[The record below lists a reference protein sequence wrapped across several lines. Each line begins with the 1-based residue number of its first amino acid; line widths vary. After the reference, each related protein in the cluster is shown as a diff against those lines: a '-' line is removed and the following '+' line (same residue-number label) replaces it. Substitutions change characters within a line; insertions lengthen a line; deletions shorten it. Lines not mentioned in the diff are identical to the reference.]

1 MQDQEREN
9 DSDTAFYAPGEEII
23 AKALAE
29 IPPIWYNKG
38 NRSPK
43 KENEMRN
50 PMMPDYMFRAFDEIT
65 PAFLASLGVNAILAD
80 IDNTLAPYEQPEPD
94 ERIKG
99 WIASLAEAG
108 IGIAFVSN
116 NDWER
121 VELFNRTLGVPAYAK
136 SGKPFK
142 KNLVKAMNDL
152 GGTLETTVML
162 GDQLLTDAL
171 AGHNLGVRC
180 LIVPPIRDKKNAF
193 FRFKRWLEKPV
204 VKRFKRRN
212 GIEW

>member
-1 MQDQEREN
+1 
-9 DSDTAFYAPGEEII
+9 
-23 AKALAE
+23 
-29 IPPIWYNKG
+29 
-38 NRSPK
+38 
-43 KENEMRN
+43 MRN

-65 PAFLASLGVNAILAD
+65 PAFLRELGVKAILAD

-99 WIASLAEAG
+99 WIASLAEAD

>member
-1 MQDQEREN
+1 M
-9 DSDTAFYAPGEEII
+9 
-23 AKALAE
+23 K
-29 IPPIWYNKG
+29 
-38 NRSPK
+38 
-43 KENEMRN
+43 N
-50 PMMPDYMFRAFDEIT
+50 PMMPDYMFRTFDEIT
-65 PAFLASLGVNAILAD
+65 PAFLTGLGVTAILAD

-94 ERIKG
+94 ERIRS
-99 WIASLAEAG
+99 WIASLAAAG

-121 VELFNRTLGVPAYAK
+121 VNLFNATLGVPAYAK

-142 KNLVKAMNDL
+142 KNLIKAMQDL
-152 GGTLETTVML
+152 GGTPDTTVML

-204 VKRFKRRN
+204 VKKFKKKN
-212 GIEW
+212 GITW

>member
-1 MQDQEREN
+1 M
-9 DSDTAFYAPGEEII
+9 
-23 AKALAE
+23 K
-29 IPPIWYNKG
+29 
-38 NRSPK
+38 
-43 KENEMRN
+43 N
-50 PMMPDYMFRAFDEIT
+50 PMMPDYMFRTFDEIT
-65 PAFLASLGVNAILAD
+65 PAFLQELGVRAILAD

-121 VELFNRTLGVPAYAK
+121 VNRFNATLGVPAYAK

-142 KNLVKAMNDL
+142 KNLIKAMNDL

-171 AGHNLGVRC
+171 AGHNLGVKC

-193 FRFKRWLEKPV
+193 FKFKRWLEKPV
-204 VKRFKRRN
+204 VKKFKRRN

>member
-1 MQDQEREN
+1 M
-9 DSDTAFYAPGEEII
+9 
-23 AKALAE
+23 K
-29 IPPIWYNKG
+29 
-38 NRSPK
+38 
-43 KENEMRN
+43 N
-50 PMMPDYMFRAFDEIT
+50 PMMPDYMFRTFDEIT
-65 PAFLASLGVNAILAD
+65 PAFLTSLGVKAILAD

-121 VELFNRTLGVPAYAK
+121 VNRFNATLGVPAYAK

-152 GGTLETTVML
+152 GGTRETTVML

-171 AGHNLGVRC
+171 AGHNLGVKC

-193 FRFKRWLEKPV
+193 FRFKRWLEKPTV
-204 VKRFKRRN
+204 RKFKRKN

>member
-1 MQDQEREN
+1 MPSAREL
-9 DSDTAFYAPGEEII
+9 SP
-23 AKALAE
+23 KALARRRVL
-29 IPPIWYNKG
+29 WYNKG

-65 PAFLASLGVNAILAD
+65 PAFLASLGVKAILAD

-152 GGTLETTVML
+152 GGTLDTTVML

-171 AGHNLGVRC
+171 AGHNLGVKC

-193 FRFKRWLEKPV
+193 FKFKRWLEKPV
-204 VKRFKRRN
+204 VRRFKRRN

>member
-1 MQDQEREN
+1 
-9 DSDTAFYAPGEEII
+9 
-23 AKALAE
+23 
-29 IPPIWYNKG
+29 
-38 NRSPK
+38 
-43 KENEMRN
+43 MRN
-50 PMMPDYMFRAFDEIT
+50 PLRPDYMFRAFDEIT
-65 PAFLASLGVNAILAD
+65 PAFLASLGAKAILAD

-152 GGTLETTVML
+152 GGTPDTTVML

-171 AGHNLGVRC
+171 AGHNLGVKC

-204 VKRFKRRN
+204 VKKFKKRN

>member
-1 MQDQEREN
+1 M
-9 DSDTAFYAPGEEII
+9 
-23 AKALAE
+23 K
-29 IPPIWYNKG
+29 
-38 NRSPK
+38 
-43 KENEMRN
+43 N

-65 PAFLASLGVNAILAD
+65 PAFLASLGVKAILAD

-152 GGTLETTVML
+152 GGTLDTTVML

-171 AGHNLGVRC
+171 AGHNLGVKC

-193 FRFKRWLEKPV
+193 FKFKRWLEKPV
-204 VKRFKRRN
+204 VRRFKKRN

>member
-1 MQDQEREN
+1 
-9 DSDTAFYAPGEEII
+9 
-23 AKALAE
+23 
-29 IPPIWYNKG
+29 
-38 NRSPK
+38 
-43 KENEMRN
+43 MRN

-65 PAFLASLGVNAILAD
+65 PAFLASLGVKAILAD

-171 AGHNLGVRC
+171 AGHNLGVKC
-180 LIVPPIRDKKNAF
+180 IIVPPIRDKKNAF
-193 FRFKRWLEKPV
+193 FRCKRWLEKPV
-204 VKRFKRRN
+204 VKKFKKKN

>member
-1 MQDQEREN
+1 M
-9 DSDTAFYAPGEEII
+9 
-23 AKALAE
+23 K
-29 IPPIWYNKG
+29 
-38 NRSPK
+38 
-43 KENEMRN
+43 N
-50 PMMPDYMFRAFDEIT
+50 PMMPDYMFRTFDEIT
-65 PAFLASLGVNAILAD
+65 PEFLRELGVKALLAD
-80 IDNTLAPYEQPEPD
+80 IDNTLAPDEQPEPD
-94 ERIKG
+94 QRIKG

-121 VELFNRTLGVPAYAK
+121 VNRFNATLGVPAYAK

-142 KNLVKAMNDL
+142 KNLIKAMNDL

-171 AGHNLGVRC
+171 AGHNLGVKC

-193 FRFKRWLEKPV
+193 FKFKRWLEKPV
-204 VKRFKRRN
+204 VRKFKRKN
-212 GIEW
+212 GIGW

>member
-1 MQDQEREN
+1 M
-9 DSDTAFYAPGEEII
+9 
-23 AKALAE
+23 K
-29 IPPIWYNKG
+29 
-38 NRSPK
+38 
-43 KENEMRN
+43 N
-50 PMMPDYMFRAFDEIT
+50 PLMPDYMFRAFDEIT
-65 PAFLASLGVNAILAD
+65 PAFLRELGVTAILAD

-94 ERIKG
+94 GRIKG

-116 NDWER
+116 NDRER

-142 KNLVKAMNDL
+142 KNLVKAMNAL
-152 GGTLETTVML
+152 GGTRETTVML

-180 LIVPPIRDKKNAF
+180 LIVPPIRDKRNAF
-193 FRFKRWLEKPV
+193 FRFKRWLEKPTV
-204 VKRFKRRN
+204 RRFKKKN
-212 GIEW
+212 GITW

>member
-1 MQDQEREN
+1 
-9 DSDTAFYAPGEEII
+9 
-23 AKALAE
+23 
-29 IPPIWYNKG
+29 
-38 NRSPK
+38 
-43 KENEMRN
+43 MRN

-65 PAFLASLGVNAILAD
+65 PAFLASLGVKAILAD

-152 GGTLETTVML
+152 GGTPETTVML

-171 AGHNLGVRC
+171 AGHNLGVKC

-193 FRFKRWLEKPV
+193 FKFKRWLEKPV
-204 VKRFKRRN
+204 VRRFKRRN

>member
-1 MQDQEREN
+1 M
-9 DSDTAFYAPGEEII
+9 
-23 AKALAE
+23 K
-29 IPPIWYNKG
+29 
-38 NRSPK
+38 
-43 KENEMRN
+43 N

-65 PAFLASLGVNAILAD
+65 PAFLASLGVKAILAD

-171 AGHNLGVRC
+171 AGHNLGVKC

-193 FRFKRWLEKPV
+193 FKFKRWLEKPV

>member
-1 MQDQEREN
+1 
-9 DSDTAFYAPGEEII
+9 
-23 AKALAE
+23 
-29 IPPIWYNKG
+29 
-38 NRSPK
+38 
-43 KENEMRN
+43 MRN

-65 PAFLASLGVNAILAD
+65 PAFLASLGVKAILAD

-94 ERIKG
+94 ERIKN

-171 AGHNLGVRC
+171 AGHNLGIKC
-180 LIVPPIRDKKNAF
+180 IIVPPIRDKKNAF

-204 VKRFKRRN
+204 VKKFKKRN

>member
-1 MQDQEREN
+1 M
-9 DSDTAFYAPGEEII
+9 
-23 AKALAE
+23 K
-29 IPPIWYNKG
+29 
-38 NRSPK
+38 
-43 KENEMRN
+43 N
-50 PMMPDYMFRAFDEIT
+50 PMMPDYMFRTFDEIT
-65 PAFLASLGVNAILAD
+65 PAFLTSLGVKAILAD

-121 VELFNRTLGVPAYAK
+121 VDRFNATLGVPAYAK

-142 KNLVKAMNDL
+142 KDLVKAMNDL

-171 AGHNLGVRC
+171 AGHNLGVKC
-180 LIVPPIRDKKNAF
+180 IIVPPIRDKKNAF
-193 FRFKRWLEKPV
+193 FKFKRWLEKPV
-204 VKRFKRRN
+204 VRKFKRKN
-212 GIEW
+212 GIGW